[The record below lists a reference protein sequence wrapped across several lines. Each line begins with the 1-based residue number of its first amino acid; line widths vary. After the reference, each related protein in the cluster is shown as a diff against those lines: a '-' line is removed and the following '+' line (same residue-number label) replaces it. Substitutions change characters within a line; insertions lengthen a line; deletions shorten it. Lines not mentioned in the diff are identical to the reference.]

1 MDIQRQDSLAASAV
15 MSPGFL
21 WLLLAIAAGLA
32 FFAPGLAYL
41 WQEWQTPEYSHGPLI
56 PLISGYLFLRQLK
69 TVPAHTGVVSDRWPG
84 AVLMGVGLLI
94 GAAGILGRIDQVIA
108 YGLILWV
115 GGLVLTS
122 FGWKRGRGL
131 WPPVVHLAFMLPL
144 PGLFYWKVSIALQFI
159 SSELGVAIIRLMD
172 ISVFLDGNI
181 IDLGVW
187 KLHVAEA
194 CSGLRYLF
202 PIMSFTYIFAVLY
215 QGPIWIR
222 AVLLLAA
229 IPIAVVMNSI
239 RIGFIGVIVN
249 SYGIEHAEGFMHFFE
264 GWVVF
269 LLCILAMIGL
279 ARAMQRLS
287 GDRRSFAEV
296 LDLDLSGLG
305 EMAARVRDIR
315 PSGALVGMSV
325 VFAVATIVMHS
336 PLVRPTPPEIE
347 REPFALFPR
356 ALGPE
361 GEWRG
366 TLRPDLSPAIA
377 EILKAD
383 DYFSA
388 GYVRP
393 GAAAPV
399 DLFIAWYRDQ
409 TKGGIHSPEICIP
422 GSGWEMSAI
431 TQTEIMVE
439 TGSQSMMIPVN
450 RAIIQKGLE
459 RQLVYFWFEL
469 SGRRLTSDYA
479 AKAWLV
485 WDALRH
491 GRTDGALVRLI
502 TPMPAGEPEVDA
514 DARLSEMIGVA
525 MPQLD
530 RFIEM
535 SRE

>member
-1 MDIQRQDSLAASAV
+1 
-15 MSPGFL
+15 
-21 WLLLAIAAGLA
+21 
-32 FFAPGLAYL
+32 
-41 WQEWQTPEYSHGPLI
+41 
-56 PLISGYLFLRQLK
+56 
-69 TVPAHTGVVSDRWPG
+69 
-84 AVLMGVGLLI
+84 
-94 GAAGILGRIDQVIA
+94 
-108 YGLILWV
+108 
-115 GGLVLTS
+115 
-122 FGWKRGRGL
+122 
-131 WPPVVHLAFMLPL
+131 
-144 PGLFYWKVSIALQFI
+144 
-159 SSELGVAIIRLMD
+159 
-172 ISVFLDGNI
+172 
-181 IDLGVW
+181 
-187 KLHVAEA
+187 
-194 CSGLRYLF
+194 
-202 PIMSFTYIFAVLY
+202 
-215 QGPIWIR
+215 
-222 AVLLLAA
+222 
-229 IPIAVVMNSI
+229 
-239 RIGFIGVIVN
+239 
-249 SYGIEHAEGFMHFFE
+249 
-264 GWVVF
+264 
-269 LLCILAMIGL
+269 
-279 ARAMQRLS
+279 
-287 GDRRSFAEV
+287 
-296 LDLDLSGLG
+296 
-305 EMAARVRDIR
+305 MAARVRDIR

-502 TPMPAGEPEVDA
+502 TPMPAGEPEADA